1 VLIPLLP
8 TPNQEQLP
16 LKTNV
21 CAYGGA
27 SGYVCG
33 EIADF
38 EATIT
43 VNNEPFHPVTKVFMN
58 KPCLEGDMGAP
69 VYVTTNII
77 YNEVKDS
84 IINVS
89 ASKELYASPVGQVVE
104 AVGASTEQNT

>member
-33 EIADF
+33 EIVDF
-38 EATIT
+38 DATIT
-43 VNNEPFHPVTKVFMN
+43 VIGLQFHPVTKVSMN
-58 KPCLEGDMGAP
+58 KPCLEGDEGAP
-69 VYVTTNII
+69 VYIPF
-77 YNEVKDS
+77 
-84 IINVS
+84 NVPN
-89 ASKELYASPVGQVVE
+89 SKQMVASPVGQVIRDE
-104 AVGASTEQNT
+104 KNSEINM

>member
-33 EIADF
+33 EIVDF
-38 EATIT
+38 AATVT
-43 VNNEPFHPVTKVFMN
+43 SYGLQLHPVTKVSMN
-58 KPCLEGDMGAP
+58 KPCLEGDEGAP
-69 VYVTTNII
+69 VYIPTNVP
-77 YNEVKDS
+77 N
-84 IINVS
+84 
-89 ASKELYASPVGQVVE
+89 SKQMVANAVGQVIRDE
-104 AVGASTEQNT
+104 KNSEINM